1 MEPETAGRPGVGDP
15 APGFDL
21 PNQYGESVSLDGF
34 SGRSVVLVFYPF
46 AFSRVCS
53 GELSSLAEVQPAFA
67 DAGASLLTVSCDAKY
82 ALRAWA
88 MEQGWSFDLLSDFWP
103 HGEVARRY
111 GVFDEG
117 RGLATRSSFFIGP
130 DGTIQHILRSEIN
143 AARNPGEY
151 LRVLEGMLT
160 TGRTER
166 A

>member
-1 MEPETAGRPGVGDP
+1 MAPETAQGPGIGDP

-21 PNQYGESVSLDGF
+21 PNQYGEPVSLEGF
-34 SGRSVVLVFYPF
+34 AGRSVVLVFYPF

-53 GELSSLAEVQPAFA
+53 GELSSLAEQEPAFA
-67 DAGASLLTVSCDAKY
+67 DAGAALLAVSCDTKY

-88 MEQGWSFDLLSDFWP
+88 REQGWSFDLLSDFWP
-103 HGEVARRY
+103 HGEAARRY

-130 DGTIQHILRSEIN
+130 DRTIQHILRSDIN
-143 AARNPGEY
+143 APRDPAEY
-151 LRVLEGMLT
+151 LRVLGDMASA
-160 TGRTER
+160 GG